1 MSLAGGDLTTPARV
15 GVWMSTG
22 PTLPSA
28 IISQLIGSMTALIYA
43 KLNRA
48 RIFSQTFTRTFD
60 GVGNMQL
67 VLPDYPVTSV
77 STVQQGNAL
86 VPPSVLPSPGSSQ
99 PLGTNPGYGYRL
111 ITWNGNLPGENAVLE
126 FKGGSFYV
134 APQNV
139 KVTYQA
145 GYLVS
150 QEPWTIPVGTPPEV
164 TVLQQQGIW
173 SRDNGVVYADTG
185 VPLVPVAAS
194 PTVGQY
200 IPPPDATPGL
210 YVFNA
215 ADEDA
220 DVLVSYSFI
229 PASLEEACIQMVAE
243 RYTYRARV
251 GDISKSL
258 GGQETM
264 RFRLGIPQEVMAMI
278 QDYVSV
284 VPPNIG
290 APV

>member
-111 ITWNGNLPGENAVLE
+111 IT
-126 FKGGSFYV
+126 
-134 APQNV
+134 
-139 KVTYQA
+139 
-145 GYLVS
+145 
-150 QEPWTIPVGTPPEV
+150 
-164 TVLQQQGIW
+164 
-173 SRDNGVVYADTG
+173 
-185 VPLVPVAAS
+185 
-194 PTVGQY
+194 
-200 IPPPDATPGL
+200 
-210 YVFNA
+210 
-215 ADEDA
+215 
-220 DVLVSYSFI
+220 
-229 PASLEEACIQMVAE
+229 
-243 RYTYRARV
+243 
-251 GDISKSL
+251 
-258 GGQETM
+258 
-264 RFRLGIPQEVMAMI
+264 
-278 QDYVSV
+278 
-284 VPPNIG
+284 
-290 APV
+290 